1 MSNITIACIALAVF
15 SVSSTLGGIVLIV
28 LEVLESKRG
37 QKGTKGTKGTK
48 PPVWFHSMDIREKV
62 ERMKG
67 EEMTVYRCDK
77 CGEIH
82 DHIGE
87 MYSVTIEYA
96 GNGSVN
102 LPRNGKF
109 HLCGSCERELMEQLR
124 AYEKKQIGEDD
135 E

>member
-28 LEVLESKRG
+28 FEVLESKRG
-37 QKGTKGTKGTK
+37 QKGTKGTK
-48 PPVWFHSMDIREKV
+48 PPVWFHSMDIREEV

-96 GNGSVN
+96 GKGSVN

-109 HLCGSCERELMEQLR
+109 HLCGSCERELLEQLR
-124 AYEKKQIGEDD
+124 AYEKKQIGED
-135 E
+135 EE

>member
-37 QKGTKGTKGTK
+37 QKGAKGTKGTK
-48 PPVWFHSMDIREKV
+48 PPVWFHSMDTREEV

-77 CGEIH
+77 CGEIR

-96 GNGSVN
+96 GKAHVN
-102 LPRNGKF
+102 IPMDGRF
-109 HLCGSCERELMEQLR
+109 HLCSSCERELLEQLH
-124 AYEKKQIGEDD
+124 AYEKKQIGED
-135 E
+135 EE